1 MEATWTDEL
10 KLNITT
16 PSGDSMTLDIPSML
30 HDSGMLGLLTH
41 TGSIPLRV
49 SQGSYM
55 GVSKDSRRGYVAR
68 VGNEN
73 VYGTSARETAR
84 LRVLRIGTRK
94 RKELEE
100 EEECTFVRE

>member
-1 MEATWTDEL
+1 
-10 KLNITT
+10 
-16 PSGDSMTLDIPSML
+16 
-30 HDSGMLGLLTH
+30 
-41 TGSIPLRV
+41 
-49 SQGSYM
+49 M
-55 GVSKDSRRGYVAR
+55 GVSKDSRRGYVER

-84 LRVLRIGTRK
+84 LRVLSIGTRK